1 MNKNL
6 RRVTIT
12 VTAQTLHHLKTQAG
26 ATGRRD
32 LGEVVDELVREKRLA
47 TKKKKPAAPDDMTI
61 PADLVAAA
69 RAHLAEINQRELLL
83 RLKGIDPPL
92 LAQIIDKERK

>member
-32 LGEVVDELVREKRLA
+32 LGEVVDELVRENRLA
-47 TKKKKPAAPDDMTI
+47 TNNKKKPTARDDMVI
-61 PADLVAAA
+61 PTFLAAA
-69 RAHLAEINQRELLL
+69 AVARLEELHQNQLAYKTDNERMKNH
-83 RLKGIDPPL
+83 GIFKPY
-92 LAQIIDKERK
+92 